1 MIKLITAIANA
12 YIASLQLHRRLF
24 IYAMEDEIQELADDG
39 SPAAKLR
46 IEILAK
52 RIKLERQ
59 QLIRSSDSELD

>member
-1 MIKLITAIANA
+1 MIKLITALAQA
-12 YIASLQLHRRLF
+12 YISSVQLHNRLF

-59 QLIRSSDSELD
+59 RVIRSSDSELD